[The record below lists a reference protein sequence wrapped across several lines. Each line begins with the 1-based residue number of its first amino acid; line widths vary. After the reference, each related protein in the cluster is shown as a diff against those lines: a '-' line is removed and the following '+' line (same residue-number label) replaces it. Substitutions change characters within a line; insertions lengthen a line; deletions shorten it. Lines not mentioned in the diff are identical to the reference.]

1 MGCRTVICLV
11 LTITPP
17 EELKDNFA
25 EMIPIFKNT
34 MVSREDVGDYMKS
47 DLLTTDIVIGSYLA
61 ERIILGSQIL
71 NICLF
76 VQMFLALGNHCKGC
90 FWWNTDFNVNVL

>member
-1 MGCRTVICLV
+1 MYADIHT
-11 LTITPP
+11 P

-47 DLLTTDIVIGSYLA
+47 DLLTTDIVKCPQRQLIGSYLA
-61 ERIILGSQIL
+61 KRIILGSQIL

-76 VQMFLALGNHCKGC
+76 VHMFLVLGNHCKGC